1 MMSDIAEE
9 LTRIFQDLRAWATKF
24 SGPHYEAD
32 DLVADV
38 VIRFLERKDRYD
50 ASKGPLRNYLFSCI
64 RNRSLDALKAYDRKG
79 RKRLRT
85 YLRNEMPLYTTDEEG
100 ASLKELRLDLEQS
113 VQSLPKRLAEPFRLF
128 AIEGRN
134 YHEIS
139 ELLGVRQEYVRSL
152 IHRAR
157 AKVQERMGAA

>member
-1 MMSDIAEE
+1 MNDITEE
-9 LTRIFQDLRAWATKF
+9 LARIFPDLRPWAAKF
-24 SGPHYEAD
+24 SGPHYDPD

-50 ASKGPLRNYLFSCI
+50 ASKGPLKNYLFSCI

-79 RKRLRT
+79 RKRLRM
-85 YLRNEMPLYTTDEEG
+85 YLRNEIPLYTTDEERT
-100 ASLKELRLDLEQS
+100 SLEELRTDFEQS
-113 VQSLPKRLAEPFRLF
+113 VQSLPRRLAEPFRLF
-128 AIEGRN
+128 ALEGKD

-139 ELLGVRQEYVRSL
+139 ELLGVRREYVRAL